1 MTGNGNQTAQKKMVT
16 GGWIILAI
24 YLVMG
29 IFFCQGLSKALCHG
43 HAQSINGGG
52 KWRWNSW
59 ENPKEYA
66 GHLQVPPLSIGA

>member
-1 MTGNGNQTAQKKMVT
+1 MVTRPPQKKMVT

-24 YLVMG
+24 YLVSWAYFLPG
-29 IFFCQGLSKALCHG
+29 PKALRHG
-43 HAQSINGGG
+43 HAINGGG